1 MVKISV
7 IIPVKQVD
15 DNLHRSINSVLRQS
29 YSHLEIFIAYSDNDG
44 ILYDLSLK
52 YSDKRII
59 YIKGSTIKSAISQSL
74 MRSTGE
80 YLTIVHSGDIMH
92 SEKMR
97 IQLKRL
103 VKDSDITVCS
113 SWIRP
118 LSNKLINIDN
128 HMYERYINSP
138 AILLLKGNFIPRSTA
153 LIKRSFLTA
162 HNITP
167 LYEYIGNIEYRLLF
181 DIIRNGGVIYIEPQ
195 YLAYL
200 LEPVNSNNN
209 KGDISDKFDEYGQ
222 IKQDILDYMINN
234 INSNEKAILIGL
246 LESLNKVESARLISQ
261 RMVLDIF
268 YTIFSKY
275 DQWN

>member
-1 MVKISV
+1 MVKVSV

-52 YSDKRII
+52 YSDKRIV

-74 MRSTGE
+74 MSSTGE

-118 LSNKLINIDN
+118 LSNKVINMNN
-128 HMYERYINSP
+128 HLYERYINSP
-138 AILLLKGNFIPRSTA
+138 TVLLLKGNFISRSTA
-153 LIKRSFLTA
+153 LIKKSFLTIN
-162 HNITP
+162 NITP
-167 LYEYIGNIEYRLLF
+167 LYECIVNMEYRLLF
-181 DIIRNGGVIYIEPQ
+181 DIIRKGGVIYVEPQ
-195 YLAYL
+195 YLTYL

-209 KGDISDKFDEYGQ
+209 KVDISHQFDEYGQ
-222 IKQDILDYMINN
+222 IRRDILYYMINN
-234 INSNEKAILIGL
+234 INNNDKATLIKL
-246 LESLNKVESARLISQ
+246 LESLNKVESAKLIPQ
-261 RMVLDIF
+261 RMVSDIF

-275 DQWN
+275 DL